1 MPAVFPLTSDS
12 NLAGVKVVRADVSGK
27 SFRLDLVET
36 GEQRVVT
43 DTILHGKA
51 VISIL
56 APLRPDMLHRTLA
69 DIEKALIRS
78 CSPVTTRRAAP
89 VDRAVRE
96 AAYANTAGVHTTYRP
111 PTDETPRRR
120 TLYFPHADS
129 ARHLRRLDNGYWGRP
144 R

>member
-12 NLAGVKVVRADVSGK
+12 NLVGVKVVGADVSGK

-36 GEQRVVT
+36 SEQRVVT
-43 DTILHGKA
+43 DTTLHGKA
-51 VISIL
+51 VSAIL
-56 APLRPDMLHRTLA
+56 APLRPDLLHRTLA

-78 CSPVTTRRAAP
+78 CGPVTTRRAAP

-96 AAYANTAGVHTTYRP
+96 AAYANTAAMHTTYRP
-111 PTDETPRRR
+111 PTDEVPRRR
-120 TLYFPHADS
+120 TLFFPHAGS

-144 R
+144 T